1 MTRIELAGW
10 VLECD
15 PGATARALAE
25 LPAGAPEA
33 CGCASCRNFAAAR
46 QDTYGPEFRALLAAL
61 GAPPNREAEVYE
73 CGPAER
79 WGWRRYGGWF
89 HVIGRVVRD
98 PLVDAAPVG
107 RPFVALAPGFE
118 VFFTGGGSLVPAVLK
133 GQPVVQIEFEA
144 EVPWV
149 LAEPAPEP

>member
-1 MTRIELAGW
+1 
-10 VLECD
+10 
-15 PGATARALAE
+15 
-25 LPAGAPEA
+25 
-33 CGCASCRNFAAAR
+33 
-46 QDTYGPEFRALLAAL
+46 
-61 GAPPNREAEVYE
+61 
-73 CGPAER
+73 
-79 WGWRRYGGWF
+79 
-89 HVIGRVVRD
+89 
-98 PLVDAAPVG
+98 VDAAPVG